1 MLNNMCTVFVC
12 FPGCDLV
19 KFKINFVF
27 LIKSFSH
34 MTKNLGQK
42 FKYLENESSF
52 QGETKSIFHLL

>member
-52 QGETKSIFHLL
+52 